1 MKRTIAFKESEEVVD
16 VDVEV
21 DITPQKKEE
30 NI

>member
-21 DITPQKKEE
+21 DITPKKQEE